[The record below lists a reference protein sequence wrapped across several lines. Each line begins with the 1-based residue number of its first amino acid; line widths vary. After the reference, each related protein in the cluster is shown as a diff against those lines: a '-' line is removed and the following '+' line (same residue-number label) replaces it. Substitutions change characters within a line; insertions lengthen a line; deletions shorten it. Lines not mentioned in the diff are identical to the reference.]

1 MNIWK
6 ILFERNSRILSI
18 ELNDR
23 KIDEDISSHM
33 VEMQRIFQEVLATER
48 EHNYDARQQFITQL
62 QEQLIEIRGKL
73 QKMHNDIHTLIELE
87 KSESSYIRIND
98 NSFIIDKLNQITLII
113 SNVDAINEIVLS
125 SPTHEDYVH
134 EFYGKIKEQIAE
146 IKDSIHK
153 MLNDDKE
160 LQRIYEK
167 ILDL

>member
-23 KIDEDISSHM
+23 KIDEDISSSM
-33 VEMQRIFQEVLATER
+33 VKMQRIFQAILETEK
-48 EHNYDARQQFITQL
+48 EHNYDARQQFVTQL
-62 QEQLIEIRGKL
+62 QEQLVAIRAKL
-73 QKMHNDIHTLIELE
+73 QHMHKDIHTIIELE
-87 KSESSYIRIND
+87 KSEGSYIRIND

-113 SNVDAINEIVLS
+113 SNVDSINEIVLS
-125 SPTHEDYVH
+125 SPTHEEYVR
-134 EFYGKIKEQIAE
+134 EFYGKIKERIAE
-146 IKDSIHK
+146 IKDAMHK

-160 LQRIYEK
+160 LQVIYEK